1 VSSASPGLNSP
12 ASRQLLRACWEL
24 TKPRLSFLSVLT
36 ALVGYL
42 LAGAKPAFWP
52 LLAVFLGTSGAAG
65 GAAALN
71 QWAERRA
78 DAAMHRTRSRPLP
91 TGQIAPGKALLFGL
105 LLTGAGALLL
115 GLGTFPLAGWLAL
128 LTVALYL
135 LVYTP
140 LKRLTVWNTE
150 VGALPGALPPL
161 LGWAAARG
169 TIDPGG
175 WVLFAILFCWQ
186 MPHFMAIAWLYRQ
199 DYARAGFVMAGSRP
213 DGGRHLT
220 RQSSIFTY
228 LLILATLSPLFLG
241 LASWIYAPVALGA
254 STWIG
259 LRAWTFARALE
270 PDRDAPA
277 RALFLASLGFL
288 PLVMLAWVLD
298 HFWA

>member
-1 VSSASPGLNSP
+1 M
-12 ASRQLLRACWEL
+12 
-24 TKPRLSFLSVLT
+24 LT

-42 LAGAKPAFWP
+42 LAGAKPALWP
-52 LLAVFLGTSGAAG
+52 MLAVFFGTSGAAG
-65 GAAALN
+65 GAATLN

-78 DAAMHRTRSRPLP
+78 DATMHRTRDRPLP
-91 TGQIAPGKALLFGL
+91 TGQISPGHALIFGL
-105 LLTGAGALLL
+105 LLTGAGSLLL
-115 GLGTFPLAGWLAL
+115 GLGTHPLAGWLAL
-128 LTVALYL
+128 ATVALYL

-175 WVLFAILFCWQ
+175 WALFAILFCWQ

-199 DYARAGFVMAGSRP
+199 DYARAGFVMAGAHP

-220 RQSSIFTY
+220 RQTLIFTY
-228 LLILATLSPLFLG
+228 LLIIATFSPLLLG
-241 LASWIYAPVALGA
+241 LASWIYAPVAILSCA
-254 STWIG
+254 WIG
-259 LRAWTFARALE
+259 LRAWNFARAAE
-270 PDRDAPA
+270 AARDAPA
-277 RALFLASLGFL
+277 KALFLASLGFL